1 MQRPIAN
8 EYREGKVKSTPARG
22 VKESLKPF
30 VYSLRKCYGLCGLL
44 QSATHNRVPIEE

>member
-1 MQRPIAN
+1 MLRPIAN

-30 VYSLRKCYGLCGLL
+30 VHSQRERYVRLR
-44 QSATHNRVPIEE
+44 AETRDRVPIEE